1 MGARR
6 YWPLLA
12 ALGWVS
18 AATADD
24 IEAGQEAATRR
35 EAGQEVATRWCAR
48 CHVVGTANPYGGI
61 GSSPSFFLM
70 QERLD
75 DYRQRIWTFQERRPH
90 KAQTFDVERADIE
103 HLIAYI
109 GSLER
114 P

>member
-6 YWPLLA
+6 YWPLLV

-24 IEAGQEAATRR
+24 IEAGQE
-35 EAGQEVATRWCAR
+35 VATRWCAR
-48 CHVVGTANPYGGI
+48 CHVVGAANPYGGI
-61 GSSPSFFLM
+61 GSSPSFFIM

-103 HLIAYI
+103 HLLAYI
-109 GSLER
+109 GTLER